1 MVGKGLIIG
10 GVGKGLIIRGVGK
23 GLIIGGVGKGLIIVG
38 SGGEG
43 FNYKGEEFN
52 CSREWWGRA

>member
-1 MVGKGLIIG
+1 M
-10 GVGKGLIIRGVGK
+10 GKGLIIRGVGK

-43 FNYKGEEFN
+43 FNYRGERGIETFMFLFFPLF
-52 CSREWWGRA
+52 EIPTGT